1 MKLDK
6 IYVINLEYR
15 KDRKEQILKELEKI
29 DASNVEIFS
38 AIRPKENLIKHWNS
52 SFLDPL
58 PSWYHGNATSYR
70 IGALGCLLSHL
81 TIMKKALKENYENIL
96 ILEDDTMF
104 INDITIEKIVNR
116 YAKFLDKTNYG
127 IFYLAGNTAENGIKH
142 ITKEIYLTFATL
154 TTGSYIINRKCME
167 YIVNNINGYPRE
179 IDKYYLEEIQ
189 NKFPCF
195 IPIPNITRQRPSYSD
210 IINQNTD
217 YNLNKLK

>member
-6 IYVINLEYR
+6 IYVINLDYR
-15 KDRKEQILKELEKI
+15 KDRKAEMLKELEKV

-38 AIRPKENLIKHWNS
+38 AIRPKEELIKHWNS

-58 PSWYHGNATSYR
+58 PDWYNGNATNYR

-81 TIMKKALKENYENIL
+81 AIMKKALKENNQNIL

-104 INDITIEKIVNR
+104 INTLTIDKIINR
-116 YAKFLDKTNYG
+116 YSKFLDKTNYG
-127 IFYLAGNTAENGIKH
+127 IFYLAGNTAENAIKH
-142 ITKEIYLTFATL
+142 MVKEVYLTFGTL

-167 YIVNNINGYPRE
+167 YIVDNINGYQCE

-189 NKFPCF
+189 NKFSCF
-195 IPIPNITRQRPSYSD
+195 ICIPNITKQRPSYSD
-210 IINQNTD
+210 IINKNTD
-217 YNLNKLK
+217 YDLNKLK